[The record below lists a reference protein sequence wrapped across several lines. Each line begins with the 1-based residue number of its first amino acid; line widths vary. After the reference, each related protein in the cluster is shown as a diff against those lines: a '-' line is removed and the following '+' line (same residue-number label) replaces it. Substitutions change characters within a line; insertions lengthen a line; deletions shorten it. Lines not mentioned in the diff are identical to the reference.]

1 MALKKRHAKRLRQIG
16 GWLLALVILVF
27 VAEWVSRGM
36 QDKLLDSKSNSLI
49 AFDPATGYTLKPHA
63 VADLQ
68 NPLGDRVVVD
78 INSLGLR
85 GREVASKRSKEFR
98 LVGLGDSFTAALPV
112 AVGDTYLKQLEKT
125 IESASSSGTV
135 YHVINAGI
143 PGYNLEQ
150 ASRLLAKLG
159 ETLDPDLVL
168 LGLYVG
174 DDIRDYAQETGL
186 PVPGKGFLQKKS
198 YLYHGLRRT
207 YHRIRGGGPGDADP
221 DPSEIAGWKAVLEQ
235 YGESPEDGQVTH
247 FVQAAR
253 RETPVY
259 RSDRITDAEWSA
271 TEMMLGE
278 IRDRANELGAETVI
292 SLLPTKRQVLESE
305 WVKTVELLGLSP
317 GEYDLDRP
325 QRELAAITSRL
336 GIPTV
341 DLLPVF
347 RSAMPPDSLYWTGYP
362 HWTPAAHAL
371 AAETIHQFLAHE
383 DLLRP

>member
-1 MALKKRHAKRLRQIG
+1 MAMKKRHAKRLRQIG

-36 QDKLLDSKSNSLI
+36 QDKLLDSKSNPLV

-68 NPLGDRVVVD
+68 NPVGDRVVVD

-85 GREVASKRSKEFR
+85 GREVASKRSREFR
-98 LVGLGDSFTAALPV
+98 IVGLGDTFTAALPV

-125 IESASSSGTV
+125 IESASSSSTV
-135 YHVINAGI
+135 VHAINAGI

-150 ASRLLAKLG
+150 ESCLLAKLG
-159 ETLDPDLVL
+159 EALDPDLVL
-168 LGLYVG
+168 VGLYVA
-174 DDIRDYAQETGL
+174 DDIREYGQEIGL

-198 YLYHGLRRT
+198 YLYHGLRRA
-207 YHRIRGGGPGDADP
+207 YHRIRGGGPGGADP
-221 DPSEIAGWKAVLEQ
+221 DAPKMAAWKSTFER
-235 YGESPEDGQVTH
+235 YGESPDDEQITR
-247 FVQAAR
+247 FVQLAR

-259 RSDRITDAEWSA
+259 RSDGISDAEWSG

-278 IRDRANELGAETVI
+278 IRDRADKLGARTVI
-292 SLLPTKRQVLESE
+292 ALVPTKRQILENE
-305 WVKTVELLGLSP
+305 WAKTVELLNLSP

-325 QRELAAITSRL
+325 QRELVPILSRV
-336 GIPTV
+336 GIPTI

-347 RSAMPPDSLYWTGYP
+347 RSALSPDSLYWTGYP
-362 HWTPAAHAL
+362 HWTPVAHRL
-371 AAETIHQFLAHE
+371 AAETIYEFLAHE